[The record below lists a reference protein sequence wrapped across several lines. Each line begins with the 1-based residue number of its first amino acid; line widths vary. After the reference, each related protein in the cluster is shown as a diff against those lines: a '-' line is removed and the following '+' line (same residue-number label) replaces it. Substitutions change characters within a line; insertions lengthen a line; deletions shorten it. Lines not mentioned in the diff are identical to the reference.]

1 MTLGG
6 PVTSPPRPKPPVHAP
21 PARPAWPWTL
31 PAVLQPHSSLLI
43 HYLLGS
49 LLAGPAFP
57 ILALVRYFKFQTL
70 RYELDEEG
78 ITMRWGILFRRE
90 VSLTYARIQ
99 DIHLSSN
106 LVERWLG
113 LARIQIQTASGSAEA
128 EITIEGVQD
137 YLAMRDLLY
146 SKMRGTRDKSPAM
159 AKSAALA
166 SGESAALTSALR
178 EVAAEVRALRQEL
191 GARAVKEQSDA

>member
-6 PVTSPPRPKPPVHAP
+6 PATSPPRPPPARVA
-21 PARPAWPWTL
+21 PARPAWPWKL
-31 PAVLQPHSSLLI
+31 PTVLQPHSSLLT

-99 DIHLSSN
+99 DIHLSSH

-113 LARIQIQTASGSAEA
+113 LARIQIQTASGSSEA

-137 YLAMRDLLY
+137 FEAIRDLLY
-146 SKMRGTRDKSPAM
+146 SKMRGTREKGPAV

-191 GARAVKEQSDA
+191 GARTAKEPSDE